1 MSLVVCLI
9 YPLVATHGLA
19 PEKYRAR
26 QNPKAALPMV
36 AESYSE
42 SRPVQ
47 AKRIGLGRKP
57 GQSPQCAQ
65 LAKPETAESPPQEQV
80 GLSRK
85 GSGTGA
91 FERSRMSKGGG

>member
-26 QNPKAALPMV
+26 QNPKTEFPMV

-57 GQSPQCAQ
+57 PMCAACQ
-65 LAKPETAESPPQEQV
+65 A
-80 GLSRK
+80 GN
-85 GSGTGA
+85 G
-91 FERSRMSKGGG
+91 

>member
-65 LAKPETAESPPQEQV
+65 LAKPETAESPRKSKSVSAAKAAAQAH
-80 GLSRK
+80 LSGR
-85 GSGTGA
+85 
-91 FERSRMSKGGG
+91 E